1 MAQALLEGN
10 FNADPEEDCSTPIK
24 PDAAREAFIQD
35 AKANG
40 EKWITAD
47 LADYGSDNV
56 IILVWDGFH
65 VVDIRIITH
74 SKPRENANALMAIAQ
89 EYEIADAHIIF
100 DATNA
105 RYILDYIPDAVPYL
119 SARKSYGMYTH
130 QAPTVKDMCY
140 LRLVKMLN
148 RYGISFSEKVSKA
161 HYLHQNLRKFVSV
174 QEEFLEECSVVRF
187 RLLPNGAKKLLT
199 KREMNSMLGNGR
211 SMDLL
216 DNFAMRML
224 PCAYIVYGEELEDGF
239 AVEEAEDVTDSGGSI
254 DIYDNSF
261 WS

>member
-10 FNADPEEDCSTPIK
+10 FNADPEEDCTTPVK
-24 PDAAREAFIQD
+24 PEAARGVFMQD

-40 EKWITAD
+40 QKWITAD

-65 VVDIRIITH
+65 VVDMKIITH

-89 EYEIADAHIIF
+89 EYGIADTHIIF

-119 SARKSYGMYTH
+119 SARKSFGLYAH

-140 LRLVKMLN
+140 LRHTYLTERSLKTDSRRRKRKIQTTEMGLSTFTTIVS
-148 RYGISFSEKVSKA
+148 GVSQFISWIIWNTIRQAS
-161 HYLHQNLRKFVSV
+161 
-174 QEEFLEECSVVRF
+174 
-187 RLLPNGAKKLLT
+187 
-199 KREMNSMLGNGR
+199 
-211 SMDLL
+211 
-216 DNFAMRML
+216 RML
-224 PCAYIVYGEELEDGF
+224 LWDGL
-239 AVEEAEDVTDSGGSI
+239 AAALTSTQPLQRRRI
-254 DIYDNSF
+254 RKNS
-261 WS
+261 SNL